1 MHTRILIVD
10 DNALVRGLVRASLE
24 SRNGLEV
31 CGEASDGMEG
41 VEKGLALRP
50 DLIILDFAMPRINGL
65 QAALMFRAIAPE
77 TPIIL
82 LTMFKDVILARL
94 AGNAGV
100 SSIISKTDQL
110 TVLADEVQRLTCSPN

>member
-10 DNALVRGLVRASLE
+10 DNALVRGLVRTSLE
-24 SRNGLEV
+24 SRRDLEV

-41 VEKGLALRP
+41 LEKGLALRP

-65 QAALMFRAIAPE
+65 QAALMFHAIAPD

-82 LTMFKDVILARL
+82 FTMYKDGILTRL
-94 AGNAGV
+94 AGKAGV
-100 SSIISKTDQL
+100 SSVISKTDQL
-110 TVLADEVQRLTCSPN
+110 TVLADEVQRLTSLPN